1 MEELYASKSDYETN
15 SAGPTHSLPI
25 LPRVI
30 QIKKKHTPANHME
43 NYLLDSILLSLL
55 LHKTVTI
62 KLLSQCY
69 MSHYLK
75 NK

>member
-30 QIKKKHTPANHME
+30 QIKKKTH
-43 NYLLDSILLSLL
+43 SG
-55 LHKTVTI
+55 
-62 KLLSQCY
+62 
-69 MSHYLK
+69 
-75 NK
+75 